1 MTASAELQL
10 LDDAAASLLTAHFP
24 VSRLRAAISDDQQ
37 HEECV
42 CDLRQRAAELGWF
55 GFLVPEELGGGSLAG
70 HGIVDA
76 VLVARQRGRHLAP
89 GPFADLHVAATA
101 IAASGTAGQRE
112 DVLPDL
118 SSGEQAVACAFGT
131 IYDSPQCAPLRL
143 AGTPDGIVLDGQA
156 RPVVYA
162 ATARTLLVWA
172 ADAGQVRRFL
182 VPADSVGLAI
192 RPLEGLDLTAR
203 AAEVTFAS
211 VLVPPAAELIASDPG
226 PAIRADLAVGAL
238 LTAADSV
245 GAMDQL
251 LEMTV
256 DYARNRHA
264 FGRAIG
270 SFQAVKHQLAD
281 LSMLVQASKAVT
293 DAATEAIAG
302 GHRDAAEIASIA
314 KAFVSE
320 HSHAVGQGC
329 LQLHGGIGYA
339 WEHDLHLYLRRLA
352 ANGVTYG
359 SARQHRAAIASLH
372 LGQVTAARSVSASS
386 APASFMPAGSATA
399 SDGEGGL

>member
-1 MTASAELQL
+1 MKANPELRL
-10 LDDAAASLLTAHFP
+10 LDDAAGTVLTEHFP
-24 VSRLRAAISDDQQ
+24 VSRLRAAISDDQR
-37 HEECV
+37 HDDCV
-42 CDLRQRAAELGWF
+42 RELARRAAELGWF
-55 GFLVPEELGGGSLAG
+55 AFLVPEELGGGSLAG

-89 GPFADLHVAATA
+89 GPFADLHVAAAAVAGAGPVEWREA
-101 IAASGTAGQRE
+101 I
-112 DVLPDL
+112 LPDL
-118 SSGEQAVACAFGT
+118 ASGDHAIACAFGT
-131 IYDSPQCAPLRL
+131 IYQSPQCAPLRL
-143 AGTPDGIVLDGQA
+143 TESPDGIVLDGQV
-156 RPVVYA
+156 RPVLYA
-162 ATARTLLVWA
+162 ATARTLLVWVS
-172 ADAGQVRRFL
+172 DAGRVRRLL
-182 VPADSVGLAI
+182 VPADAGGLRI

-211 VLVPPAAELIASDPG
+211 VLVPSAAELIAADPEA
-226 PAIRADLAVGAL
+226 AIRADLAVGAV

-245 GAMDQL
+245 GAMDRL

-256 DYARNRHA
+256 DYVGARHA

-270 SFQAVKHQLAD
+270 AFQAVKHQLAD

-293 DAATEAIAG
+293 DAATEAIAD

-314 KAFVSE
+314 KAFVSD

-352 ANGVTYG
+352 ASSVTYG
-359 SARQHRAAIASLH
+359 SARQHRAAIAELH
-372 LGQVTAARSVSASS
+372 LGPGGAVSDRAAAQ
-386 APASFMPAGSATA
+386 
-399 SDGEGGL
+399 